1 MITCAFCNKVIEWEG
16 QVFRHDTCPN
26 CSRDLHCCIQCK
38 FYDLQSYNQCKET
51 IAERVVD
58 KERENFCDYFVLRG
72 GDGNGRGKEE
82 TAKKA
87 LEDLF
92 KKKD

>member
-1 MITCAFCNKVIEWEG
+1 MITCVFCNKVIEWEG

-26 CSRDLHCCIQCK
+26 CGRDLHCCIQCK

-58 KERENFCDYFVLRG
+58 KKRENFCDYFVLRG

-87 LEDLF
+87 LEELF
-92 KKKD
+92 KKTD